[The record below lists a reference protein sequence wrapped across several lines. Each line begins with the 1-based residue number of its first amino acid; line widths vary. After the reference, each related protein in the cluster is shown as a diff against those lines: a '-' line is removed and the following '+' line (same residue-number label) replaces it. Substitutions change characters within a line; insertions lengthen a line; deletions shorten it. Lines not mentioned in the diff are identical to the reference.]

1 MDSVVPATRSAAE
14 KAYRKVRWVNV
25 AVGNFFF
32 QYRNYLFPVIF
43 VVAALTLRPSIMF
56 GTPLA
61 DRLSGACGMVI
72 VLLGEAVRLVTIG
85 FEYIHRGGK
94 EGRVYAGRLVQGGVF
109 GLVRNPMYI
118 GNVLI
123 AVGMTMFLR
132 SPLGYI
138 ILIPLFLFLYQ
149 SLIAAEEAYLRDR
162 FGADFETYCV
172 KVNRFVPRLDR
183 IPQAFSGMRFD
194 WRRSLRKDLGTI
206 VGLTMG
212 LILIPL
218 WRAYFL
224 YGWPATRSTISFHL
238 KLSLALTLGYLIL
251 LRFKKSNHYN
261 QN

>member
-1 MDSVVPATRSAAE
+1 MDGVLPATRSAAE
-14 KAYRKVRWVNV
+14 KAYRKVRTVNV
-25 AVGNFFF
+25 TVGNFFF
-32 QYRNYLFPVIF
+32 QYRNYLFPVLF

-56 GTPLA
+56 GSPLA
-61 DRLSGACGMVI
+61 DRLIGACGMVI

-94 EGRVYAGRLVQGGVF
+94 EGRVYAGRLVQEGVF

-123 AVGMTMFLR
+123 AVGMTMFLK

-162 FGADFETYCV
+162 FGAEYENYCANV
-172 KVNRFVPRLDR
+172 DRFVPRLDR

-206 VGLTMG
+206 VGLAMG
-212 LILIPL
+212 LILIPV
-218 WRAYFL
+218 WRTYL
-224 YGWPATRSTISFHL
+224 IDGWAALRSTISFSL
-238 KLSLALTLGYLIL
+238 GLSLAISLGYLVL
-251 LRFKKSNHYN
+251 LRLKKSN
-261 QN
+261 QL

>member
-1 MDSVVPATRSAAE
+1 
-14 KAYRKVRWVNV
+14 
-25 AVGNFFF
+25 
-32 QYRNYLFPVIF
+32 
-43 VVAALTLRPSIMF
+43 MF
-56 GTPLA
+56 GIL
-61 DRLSGACGMVI
+61 RLQIALIGASGMII

-149 SLIAAEEAYLRDR
+149 ALIAAEEAYLRDR
-162 FGADFETYCV
+162 FGSRLRKLLRERQSLC
-172 KVNRFVPRLDR
+172 PRLDR
-183 IPQAFSGMRFD
+183 IPQAFTGMRFD
-194 WRRSLRKDLGTI
+194 WRRSLRKDLGTV
-206 VGLTMG
+206 VGLMMG
-212 LILIPL
+212 LILIPI
-218 WRAYFL
+218 WRTYLL
-224 YGWPATRSTISFHL
+224 YGWSVTGSTISFPL

-251 LRFKKSNHYN
+251 LRLKKSS
-261 QN
+261 QL

>member
-1 MDSVVPATRSAAE
+1 MDGVLPATRSAAE
-14 KAYRKVRWVNV
+14 KAYRKVRSVNV
-25 AVGNFFF
+25 TVGNFFF
-32 QYRNYLFPVIF
+32 QYRNYLFPVVF

-56 GTPLA
+56 GSPLA
-61 DRLSGACGMVI
+61 DRLIGACGMVI

-149 SLIAAEEAYLRDR
+149 SLIAAEETYLRDR
-162 FGADFETYCV
+162 FGVDYKDYCTNV
-172 KVNRFVPRLDR
+172 ARFVPRFDR

-206 VGLTMG
+206 VGLIMG
-212 LILIPL
+212 LILIPV
-218 WRAYFL
+218 WRSYFL
-224 YGWPATRSTISFHL
+224 YGWSATRAAISFPL
-238 KLSLALTLGYLIL
+238 KLSLALALGYLIL
-251 LRFKKSNHYN
+251 LRLKKSS
-261 QN
+261 QL

>member
-1 MDSVVPATRSAAE
+1 MDGLVPATRLAAE
-14 KAYRKVRWVNV
+14 KGSRKARSLNV

-32 QYRNYLFPVIF
+32 QYRNRLFPLIF
-43 VVAALTLRPSIMF
+43 LLAALTLRPSIMF
-56 GTPLA
+56 ESPVA
-61 DRLSGACGMVI
+61 DRLVAACGMII
-72 VLLGEAVRLVTIG
+72 VFVGEAVRLVTIG

-123 AVGMTMFLR
+123 ALGITVYLR

-149 SLIAAEEAYLRDR
+149 ALIAAEEAYLRER
-162 FGADFETYCV
+162 FGRDYEDYCR
-172 KVNRFVPRLDR
+172 KVNRFAPRIHR

-194 WRRSLRKDLGTI
+194 WRRSVRKDMGTV

-218 WRAYFL
+218 WR
-224 YGWPATRSTISFHL
+224 ISFL
-238 KLSLALTLGYLIL
+238 DGWAAMLSMIPFFLGLSLALTLGYLVL
-251 LRFKKSNHYN
+251 LRLKKSNRL
-261 QN
+261 

>member
-1 MDSVVPATRSAAE
+1 MDQMVPATPSAAG
-14 KAYRKVRWVNV
+14 KAYRKIQSINV

-32 QYRNYLFPVIF
+32 QYRNGLFPVIF
-43 VVAALTLRPSIMF
+43 VLAALTLRPSIMF
-56 GTPLA
+56 GSPVA
-61 DRLSGACGMVI
+61 DRLVAVCGMII

-94 EGRVYAGRLVQGGVF
+94 ERRVYAGRLVQGGVF

-132 SPLGYI
+132 SPLGYV

-149 SLIAAEEAYLRDR
+149 ALIAAEEAYLRDR
-162 FGADFETYCV
+162 FGSDYENYCAN
-172 KVNRFVPRLDR
+172 VNRFAPRLDR

-194 WRRSLRKDLGTI
+194 WRRSFRKDLGTV
-206 VGLTMG
+206 VGLMMG
-212 LILIPL
+212 LILIPI
-218 WRAYFL
+218 WRTYLL
-224 YGWPATRSTISFHL
+224 YGWSVTGATISFPL

-251 LRFKKSNHYN
+251 LRLKKSS
-261 QN
+261 QL